1 MGARHPIGYNLP
13 PFSALRMH
21 PSAPPNANPATPQQ
35 LCAIDATVERLKD
48 LPGALLPILH
58 AIQDEIGFVPMD
70 GLDRIANGLNLSRAE
85 VYGVLTFYH
94 DFRTTK
100 PGASIVKFCR
110 AEACQANGCRSLEA
124 HLKDRH
130 GLAMGDT
137 SKDGAVTLQAVY
149 CLGNCALG
157 PSMLVDGELIARATT
172 ATIDSVVAAAKKKT
186 NGARA

>member
-1 MGARHPIGYNLP
+1 MGVSLAIGYNLP
-13 PFSALRMH
+13 SFIALRMH
-21 PSAPPNANPATPQQ
+21 PSAPPNATPATPQQ
-35 LCAIDATVERLKD
+35 LSAIDAIVARLKD

-58 AIQDEIGFVPMD
+58 AIQDELGFVPMD
-70 GLDRIANGLNLSRAE
+70 GLDRISNGLNLSRAE

-124 HLKDRH
+124 HWKDRH
-130 GLAMGDT
+130 GLAMDDT
-137 SKDGAVTLQAVY
+137 STDGAVTLQAVY
-149 CLGNCALG
+149 CLGNCSLG

-172 ATIDSVVAAAKKKT
+172 TTIDSVVAAAQQKAK
-186 NGARA
+186 GARA